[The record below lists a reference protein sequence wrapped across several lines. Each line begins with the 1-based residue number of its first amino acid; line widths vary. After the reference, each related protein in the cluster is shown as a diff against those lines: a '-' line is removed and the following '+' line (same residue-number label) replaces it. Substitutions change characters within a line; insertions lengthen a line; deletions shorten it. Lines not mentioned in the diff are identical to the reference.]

1 MRDGQARLDLDEEN
15 VESVGEAVVSVVDV
29 AVYEAV
35 ESAPRAKATAPAQAR
50 VATEVQHA
58 SPPFTYREPDQN
70 VPDLYPDSSDDP
82 DDPVDS
88 VVPTTDA
95 KGAVLRTVLNARAID
110 ISLLRYF
117 VDFFISILYLD
128 LQMKKTF
135 NCPRPA
141 L

>member
-1 MRDGQARLDLDEEN
+1 MRDGQARLDLDEAN

-35 ESAPRAKATAPAQAR
+35 EEAPRAKATAPAQAR
-50 VATEVQHA
+50 VATEVQYA

-95 KGAVLRTVLNARAID
+95 KGVRTVINARAQAPKAAAVV
-110 ISLLRYF
+110 L
-117 VDFFISILYLD
+117 VDP
-128 LQMKKTF
+128 Q
-135 NCPRPA
+135 PA
-141 L
+141 A